1 MTEFNIAQER
11 KVVTSIPG
19 PKSQAL
25 HERRRKAVSGGVGAA
40 LPVYIEKANGAIL
53 VDVDGN
59 QFTDLGSGIGV
70 VSIGHTNQGVIDAVQ
85 QQVTQLT
92 HTLFTVTPY
101 EQYVEVC
108 ELLNKHTPGNFEKRS
123 ALFNSGSEAVENAV
137 KFARKFTR
145 RSAIAVFDH
154 GYHGRTNLT
163 MAMNFKAAPYANG
176 FGPLAGS
183 VYHVPM
189 SYPFRDPEGFTGEQ
203 AAERAITYMDKH
215 IGAED
220 LAAIVI
226 EPIQGEG
233 GFIVPAPGF
242 LAAISKWAK
251 QNGVLVVADEV
262 QAGIARTGAWFASN
276 HEEGF
281 EPDLFT
287 IAKGIAGGMVISA
300 VTGRAE
306 VMDAAHPGGIG
317 GTFGGNPVSAAA
329 AISVLKEIEAGGVIE
344 NAQRI
349 EKTLMARLEDLKS
362 KYGVVGDVRGR
373 GAMIAIEF
381 VEAGTKKPNKDLTD
395 KLIAHCHQNGVLVLN
410 AGIYYNTLRFLPP
423 LVITDELLNDAIDV
437 LEAGIKANS

>member
-1 MTEFNIAQER
+1 MTEFTIAQER

-19 PKSQAL
+19 PKSIAL
-25 HERRRKAVSGGVGAA
+25 HERRRKAVSNGVGAA
-40 LPVYIEKANGAIL
+40 LPAYIEKANGAIL
-53 VDVDGN
+53 VDIDGN
-59 QFTDLGSGIGV
+59 QLIDLGSGIGV

-85 QQVTQLT
+85 HQVTQLT

-137 KFARKFTR
+137 KFARKYTR
-145 RSAIAVFDH
+145 RHAIAVFDH

-176 FGPLAGS
+176 FGPLASS
-183 VYHVPM
+183 VFHVPT
-189 SYPFRDPEGFTGEQ
+189 SYPFRDPEGMTGEQ
-203 AAERAITYMDKH
+203 AAERAIAYVEKH

-233 GFIVPAPGF
+233 GFIVPAPGY
-242 LAAISKWAK
+242 LAALSKWAK
-251 QNGVLVVADEV
+251 ENGVLVVADEV
-262 QAGIARTGAWFASN
+262 QAGVARTGAWFASC

-329 AISVLKEIEAGGVIE
+329 AVSVLKEIEAGGVIE
-344 NAQRI
+344 AAQHI
-349 EKTLMARLEDLKS
+349 ESVLLPRLLDLKS
-362 KYGVVGDVRGR
+362 KYPVVGDVRGR
-373 GAMIAIEF
+373 GAMLAIEF

-395 KLIAHCHQNGVLVLN
+395 NLVAHCHQNGVLVLN
-410 AGIYYNTLRFLPP
+410 AGIYYNTIRFLPP
-423 LVITDELLNDAIDV
+423 LVISDALLNDAIDV
-437 LEAGIKANS
+437 LEEAIKAHS

>member
-1 MTEFNIAQER
+1 M
-11 KVVTSIPG
+11 
-19 PKSQAL
+19 
-25 HERRRKAVSGGVGAA
+25 
-40 LPVYIEKANGAIL
+40 
-53 VDVDGN
+53 
-59 QFTDLGSGIGV
+59 
-70 VSIGHTNQGVIDAVQ
+70 
-85 QQVTQLT
+85 
-92 HTLFTVTPY
+92 
-101 EQYVEVC
+101 
-108 ELLNKHTPGNFEKRS
+108 
-123 ALFNSGSEAVENAV
+123 
-137 KFARKFTR
+137 
-145 RSAIAVFDH
+145 
-154 GYHGRTNLT
+154 
-163 MAMNFKAAPYANG
+163 
-176 FGPLAGS
+176 
-183 VYHVPM
+183 
-189 SYPFRDPEGFTGEQ
+189 TGEQ
-203 AAERAITYMDKH
+203 AAERAITYMEKH

-251 QNGVLVVADEV
+251 ENGVVPVADEV
-262 QAGIARTGAWFASN
+262 QAGVARTGAWFSSC

-306 VMDAAHPGGIG
+306 IMDAAHPGGIG

-329 AISVLKEIEAGGVIE
+329 AVSVLKEIEAGGVIE

-349 EKTLMARLEDLKS
+349 ENTLRPRLEELKA
-362 KYGVVGDVRGR
+362 KYPVVGDVRGR
-373 GAMIAIEF
+373 GAMLAIEF
-381 VEAGTKKPNKDLTD
+381 VEAGSKKPNKDLVD